1 VINYFYYI
9 FIIKMQIKKTK
20 ACRGRRNA
28 CRSRRNARRRSTR
41 RKTGGVNIGYIAP
54 PPAPQLRVEQPGG
67 PSFRVTYHPDYDV
80 VYNKIKMHGLNR
92 YRNQMQDGSYTIVG
106 NGEYAYRILPTTE
119 YEAQSDELQAR
130 LAELRADYPDYQYN
144 QYNQD
149 NQELPPPPQT

>member
-1 VINYFYYI
+1 
-9 FIIKMQIKKTK
+9 MKTYRK
-20 ACRGRRNA
+20 RACRSRTRKIA

-54 PPAPQLRVEQPGG
+54 PPAPQIIVHQPNG
-67 PSFRVTYHPDYDV
+67 PDFHVTNYPNYELVYD
-80 VYNKIKMHGLNR
+80 NIIAHGSNR

-119 YEAQSDELQAR
+119 YNAQSADLLAR

-144 QYNQD
+144 QD